1 MTTDWN
7 ARVEWLLR
15 QTGTRKHLPNGLPV
29 RCIRHDGLMLE
40 CENGDHQ
47 DYLFP
52 VDAES
57 SHEPEV
63 LPGGPVIPFDQPHH
77 ALIYTDG
84 NVALTLYEY
93 CYSLWHIGR
102 DGEWISG
109 SLQDDSYRLTRESVD
124 KIKAWCEALGKGHL
138 HPACQYEEPKP

>member
-1 MTTDWN
+1 
-7 ARVEWLLR
+7 
-15 QTGTRKHLPNGLPV
+15 
-29 RCIRHDGLMLE
+29 MLE

-57 SHEPEV
+57 SHPPEE
-63 LPGGPVIPFDQPHH
+63 IPFNQPHH

-84 NVALTLYEY
+84 NIALTLYEY

-124 KIKAWCEALGKGHL
+124 KIKAWAVAQGKGHL
-138 HPACQYEEPKP
+138 HPACQYEEPGKDPEPAT